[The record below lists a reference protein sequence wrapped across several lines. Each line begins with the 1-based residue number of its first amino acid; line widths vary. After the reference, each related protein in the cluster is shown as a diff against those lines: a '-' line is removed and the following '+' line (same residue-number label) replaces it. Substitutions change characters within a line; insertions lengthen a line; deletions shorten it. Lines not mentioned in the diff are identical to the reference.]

1 MGDILV
7 VEDDAVMRE
16 YIARSLSARGFT
28 VSMAKSGADALQQ
41 MRRKPAALVIT
52 DIRMPGMD
60 GFSFASA
67 LRRDPAIG
75 HPDIVFVSSMDD
87 RAQYRRAMHVGAY
100 DYLVKPFRSQEI
112 ADTVTHCFE
121 TRKVRHRGRELT
133 DTPGEPAA
141 AALPRIPGY
150 ELIQKL
156 GEGAVSVVYLA
167 THLATR
173 EQHALKILRLHSI
186 DGSTQEAVNR
196 FMSEYNMLK
205 NLSHPNVAR
214 VYEHGVGDRCLY
226 IGMEHLPGGD
236 LRLDIEA
243 SMPPGQ
249 AQLRAAEI
257 ASALA
262 AIHAA
267 GIIHRDLKPANILMR
282 MTGEAVLA
290 DFGIAKQIGAELSL
304 TQTEM
309 VMGTPYYMS
318 PEQARGSTVGPA
330 SDTYSLGVLYFEMLS
345 GKRPYVGKTPTE
357 VMGKHLNAPVPL
369 LPAHLARY
377 QPVID
382 TLMAKRP
389 TDRYPNAEAARRAI
403 LADAG

>member
-1 MGDILV
+1 MGNILV

-28 VSMAKSGADALQQ
+28 VSMARSGSDALQQ
-41 MRRKPAALVIT
+41 LRNKTIALVIS

-60 GFSFASA
+60 GFAFAGA
-67 LRRDPAIG
+67 LRRDPGIG
-75 HPDIVFVSSMDD
+75 HPDIIFVSSMDD
-87 RAQYRRAMHVGAY
+87 REQYREAMRVGAY
-100 DYLVKPFRSQEI
+100 DYLVKPFKSQEI
-112 ADTVTHCFE
+112 VDAVTQCFL
-121 TRKVRHRGRELT
+121 TRKMRHRGRVLA
-133 DTPGEPAA
+133 DIQGDAPVVS
-141 AALPRIPGY
+141 LPRIPGY

-156 GEGAVSVVYLA
+156 GEGAVSVVFLA
-167 THLATR
+167 THIASR
-173 EQHALKILRLHSI
+173 EQHALKILRLLSI
-186 DGSTQEAVNR
+186 DGSTQEAINR
-196 FMSEYNMLK
+196 FMSEYTMLQ
-205 NLSHPNVAR
+205 NISHPNVAR

-243 SMPPGQ
+243 GMSPQQ
-249 AQLRAAEI
+249 AQLRAGEI
-257 ASALA
+257 AGALS
-262 AIHAA
+262 AIHTA

-290 DFGIAKQIGAELSL
+290 DFGIAKQLGAELSL

-330 SDTYSLGVLYFEMLS
+330 SDIYSLGVLFFEMLS

-369 LPAHLARY
+369 LPTHLSAY

-382 TLMAKRP
+382 ILMAKRP
-389 TDRYPNAEAARRAI
+389 TERYPNADAARTGI
-403 LADAG
+403 LAPPA

>member
-1 MGDILV
+1 MGNILV

-16 YIARSLSARGFT
+16 YVARSLTARGFT
-28 VSMAKSGADALQQ
+28 VEMARSGAEALQQ
-41 MRRKPAALVIT
+41 LRTKSIALVIS

-60 GFSFASA
+60 GFAFAKA

-75 HPDIVFVSSMDD
+75 YPDIIFVSSLDD
-87 RAQYRRAMHVGAY
+87 REQYRTAMHVGAY
-100 DYLVKPFRSQEI
+100 DFLVKPFKSQEI
-112 ADTVTHCFE
+112 ADTVKECFE
-121 TRKVRHRGRELT
+121 TRKVRHRGRALT
-133 DTPGEPAA
+133 ETAATAA
-141 AALPRIPGY
+141 ATLPRIPGY

-173 EQHALKILRLHSI
+173 DQHALKILKLHTI
-186 DGSTQEAVNR
+186 DATTQEAVNR

-205 NLSHPNVAR
+205 TISHPNVAR
-214 VYEHGVGDRCLY
+214 VYEHGVGDQCLY

-243 SMPPGQ
+243 GMPPRQ

-290 DFGIAKQIGAELSL
+290 DFGIAKQLGAELSL

-330 SDTYSLGVLYFEMLS
+330 SDIYSLGVLYFEMLS
-345 GKRPYVGKTPTE
+345 GKRPYTGKSPTE

-369 LPAHLARY
+369 LPAHLAKY

-382 TLMAKRP
+382 VLMAKRP
-389 TDRYPNAEAARRAI
+389 TDRYPNAEAARSAI
-403 LADAG
+403 MADAG

>member
-1 MGDILV
+1 MANILV

-16 YIARSLSARGFT
+16 YVARSLTARGFT
-28 VSMAKSGADALQQ
+28 VAMARSGAEALQQ
-41 MRRKPAALVIT
+41 LRSKSIALVIS

-60 GFSFASA
+60 GFAFAMA

-75 HPDIVFVSSMDD
+75 YPDIIFVSGLDD
-87 RAQYRRAMHVGAY
+87 REQYRTAMHVGAY
-100 DYLVKPFRSQEI
+100 DFLVKPFKSQEI
-112 ADTVTHCFE
+112 ADTVKECLE
-121 TRKVRHRGRELT
+121 TRKIRHRGRALT
-133 DTPGEPAA
+133 ETAATAA

-150 ELIQKL
+150 ELIQRL

-173 EQHALKILRLHSI
+173 DQHALKILKLHTI
-186 DGSTQEAVNR
+186 DANTQEAVNR
-196 FMSEYNMLK
+196 FMSEYNMLEAT
-205 NLSHPNVAR
+205 SHPNVAR
-214 VYEHGVGDRCLY
+214 VYAHGVGDQCLY

-243 SMPPGQ
+243 GMPAGQ

-257 ASALA
+257 ASALS

-290 DFGIAKQIGAELSL
+290 DFGIAKQLGAQLSL

-318 PEQARGSTVGPA
+318 PEQARGGAVGPA
-330 SDTYSLGVLYFEMLS
+330 SDIYALGILFFEMLS

-357 VMGKHLNAPVPL
+357 VMGKHLSAPVPL
-369 LPAHLARY
+369 LPAHLAKY

-382 TLMAKRP
+382 VLMAKRP
-389 TDRYPNAEAARRAI
+389 TDRYPNAEAARSAI
-403 LADAG
+403 MAEAG